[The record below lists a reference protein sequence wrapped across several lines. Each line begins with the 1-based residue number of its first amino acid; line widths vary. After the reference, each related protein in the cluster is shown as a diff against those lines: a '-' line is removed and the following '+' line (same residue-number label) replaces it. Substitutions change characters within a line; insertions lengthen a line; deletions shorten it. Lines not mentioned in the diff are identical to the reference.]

1 MITKIVLEGTAEQY
15 HDGLKLRKVPLKFR
29 DWADNSNL
37 VRKIYGVFGQRFY
50 VVREDALRL
59 THESIAHSL
68 EYYDDVFR
76 APLDQGQ
83 INLPLDYYPD
93 FSLLASSQQSEY
105 DIIRVHDELAL
116 NFMLSCTYGDNV
128 VSILS
133 ENYNLAFLSDV
144 WNDYYE
150 NQRLRYG
157 SVNFYEYFCHRTTQV
172 PLESGTLAWLDTYPD
187 NEDGNHFLEITK
199 LA

>member
-1 MITKIVLEGTAEQY
+1 MITKIALEGKTEQY
-15 HDGLKLRKVPLKFR
+15 LDGIKLRKVPLKFR
-29 DWADNSNL
+29 DWADNSDL

-50 VVREDALRL
+50 VVRDDALRL
-59 THESIAHSL
+59 NHESIAHSL

-76 APLDQGQ
+76 AHLDQGK
-83 INLPLDYYPD
+83 IDLPLDYYPD
-93 FSLLASSQQSEY
+93 FSLLASSQKSEY
-105 DIIRVHDELAL
+105 DIIRVHDELSL

-157 SVNFYEYFCHRTTQV
+157 SINFYEYFCHRTTQV
-172 PLESGTLAWLDTYPD
+172 PLEHGTLAWLDTYPD
-187 NEDGNHFLEITK
+187 NEDGNHFLEISK